1 MVRKRIRL
9 AQNFFRDRKLVAAV
23 VRASMFGQED
33 VVYEVGPGEGIITRE
48 LARYAGRVVAIEKDP
63 VLAARLSRRF
73 CHVRNVS
80 IIAGDF
86 TRYRITARGYRVFA
100 NLPFN
105 ITARVVKRILF
116 GLNPPVQA
124 HLVVQKEAAEKFSGQ
139 PAGTEVSV
147 LAKPWFR
154 LRTVREFRRA
164 DFEPAPGKDVV
175 LLHIARRA
183 QPLVSQEHTGAYRRF
198 VRLGFRAW
206 KKDLRTAYKHVFTF
220 KQWKRLSSSLSF
232 PVRAK
237 PSELSFEQWLG
248 LFDFLRTRVSGSKAP
263 PGIRT
268 QAESLEL
275 RH

>member
-9 AQNFFRDRKLVAAV
+9 AQNFFLERKLVRSV

-33 VVYEVGPGEGIITRE
+33 IVYEVGPGQGIITRE
-48 LARYAGRVVAIEKDP
+48 LARYAGLVVAIEKDP

-73 CHVRNVS
+73 CNVRNVS

-86 TRYRITARGYRVFA
+86 TRYRLPAHRYRVFA

-124 HLVVQKEAAEKFSGQ
+124 HLVVQKEAAERFSGHR
-139 PAGTEVSV
+139 ARTEVSV
-147 LAKPWFR
+147 LARPWF
-154 LRTVREFRRA
+154 LVRTARKFRRT
-164 DFEPAPGKDVV
+164 DFEPRPGVDIV
-175 LLHIARRA
+175 LLHIAQRA
-183 QPLVSQEHTGAYRRF
+183 QPLVRPQHAGAYQRF

-206 KKDLRTAYKHVFTF
+206 EKDLRTAYKRVFTYQ
-220 KQWKRLSSSLSF
+220 QWKRLSSGLSF

-248 LFDFLRTRVSGSKAP
+248 LFDFLRS
-263 PGIRT
+263 
-268 QAESLEL
+268 Q
-275 RH
+275 H

>member
-33 VVYEVGPGEGIITRE
+33 VVYEVGPGEGIVTRE
-48 LARYAGRVVAIEKDP
+48 LARYAGRVVAMEKDP

-73 CHVRNVS
+73 CHARNVS

-86 TRYRITARGYRVFA
+86 TRYRVTARWYRVFA

-116 GLNPPVQA
+116 GLNPPDEA

-139 PAGTEVSV
+139 PARTEVSV
-147 LAKPWFR
+147 LARPWF
-154 LRTVREFRRA
+154 LVRTAREFRRT

-183 QPLVSQEHTGAYRRF
+183 QPLVSHEHTRAYRRF
-198 VRLGFRAW
+198 VRLGFESW
-206 KKDLRTAYKHVFTF
+206 KKDLRTAYKRMFTYQ
-220 KQWKRLSSSLSF
+220 QWKRLSSDLLF

-237 PSELSFEQWLG
+237 PSELSFEQWLE
-248 LFDFLRTRVSGSKAP
+248 LFEFLRS
-263 PGIRT
+263 
-268 QAESLEL
+268 Q
-275 RH
+275 H